1 MAANV
6 RAHYAR
12 IWDTTEEAVLERFNA
27 KIPLG
32 RYTEPGEVAAMVGYL
47 VSDAAAAVTAQALN
61 VCGGLGN
68 Y

>member
-1 MAANV
+1 MAGRVRQGYANHWGV
-6 RAHYAR
+6 
-12 IWDTTEEAVLERFNA
+12 TEDEVLEKFNA

-32 RYTEPGEVAAMVGYL
+32 RYSTPEEVAGLVTYL
-47 VSDAAAAVTAQALN
+47 TTDTASSITAQALN